1 MTETKKYWK
10 GLEELT
16 AAPQFVEQSQKEFAE
31 HVPVDQFLSDSEATE
46 SKTHRRDFLKYLGFS
61 ITAASLAACETPVT
75 KAIPY
80 LNKPEEITP
89 GVANFYASTY
99 FDGFD
104 FAGVVVKTRE
114 GRPIFIKGNKHSAI
128 TGGALNARVNASVL
142 ELYDAKRGK
151 APAKKAAASWQKGLE
166 WSTVDKEIT
175 GHLSNVS
182 ASGGKIVVLTGT
194 LMSPSSEKAI
204 ADLAAKFPGVEHV
217 VYDSISSSG
226 ILKAN
231 KMMFGKAVIPSYRFD
246 KSKVIVSI
254 GADFLGGWLNSNQY
268 AAQYALSRKP
278 EGEWM
283 SKHFQFET
291 KLSLTGSNAD
301 VRATLK
307 PSENGIA
314 AAYLLKAVGGNV
326 TVPAGLTEG
335 AKKKLN
341 KAAAELK
348 AAAGHGLVVSGSNDS
363 NVQLLVN
370 AINKQLGNYGNTV
383 DVESGLHI
391 RKGNDTDFAVLVNQ
405 MAAGSVGAILIA
417 GVNPVYSSPAK
428 IGDKGDFKSAL
439 AKVKVKIYLGDRLD
453 ETGAECDYICPDN
466 HYLESWNDFNPT
478 KGIYNIAQ
486 PAINKLFNTRQWQ
499 ESILAWSGN
508 STAFGDY
515 VQEHWSSAGLV
526 SGNVAWHE
534 AVQNGVYVGHAAP
547 AIVETTETK
556 KVEAPKTEA
565 VDMALVA
572 AATVTSADINFNEVA
587 AKFKASAG
595 WEVELY
601 VKAGMGD
608 GRHALNPWLQEL
620 PDPITKVTWDNYAT
634 MHPEDV
640 KELFGITGKGYEG
653 HNELYLGEKYPA
665 KVIKIK
671 ANGVELE
678 VPVYP
683 LPGQARQTVSVA
695 LGYGRSITSGI
706 AREEWQGGLYKE
718 GALIGVNAFPLISK
732 DFLYSNSVEISKTD
746 NTYPLATTQTH
757 HTMMGRKIVN
767 ETTLDIF
774 KSTKDSKAAGAYNE
788 QEMLTDTYGK
798 KRTPAELDLWEDQG
812 IDLGHRWGMVIDLNT
827 CIGCGAC
834 ATACQSENNVPVVG
848 KDEVR
853 RSREMHW
860 IRIDRYFSST
870 LEGEKVRE
878 LDQLN
883 SIAEYHEAEVPD
895 GDDELQVVYQPVM
908 CQHCNHAPCETV
920 CPVAATTHSQ
930 EGLNQMAYNR
940 CIGTRYCANNCPFKV
955 RRFNWFQYDSL
966 NLTQYP
972 DFNKINPAHDDLG
985 RMVLNPDVVV
995 RSRGVIEKC
1004 SMCVQRIQHGKLEAK
1019 KAGHAVEDGS
1029 IETACAEACPT
1040 HAIQFGD
1047 LNDVNS
1053 YVHKA
1058 SKDQRSYTMLDEVG
1072 VKPNVYYQTKV
1083 RNLSKEA

>member
-31 HVPVDQFLSDSEATE
+31 HVPVDKFLSDSEATE

-61 ITAASLAACETPVT
+61 VTAASLAACESPVT

-89 GVANFYASTY
+89 GVANYYASTY
-99 FDGFD
+99 FDGYD

-114 GRPIFIKGNKHSAI
+114 GRPIHIKGNKHSQI
-128 TGGALNARVNASVL
+128 TGGAVNARVNSSVL

-151 APAKKAAASWQKGLE
+151 APAKKAAGAWKKGLE
-166 WSTVDKEIT
+166 WSTVDKEIST
-175 GHLSNVS
+175 QLSSVS
-182 ASGGKIVVLTGT
+182 AAGGKIVVLTGT

-204 ADLAAKFPGVEHV
+204 AEFVAKFPGAEHI

-231 KMMFGKAVIPSYRFD
+231 SMMFGKSAIPTYNFD
-246 KSKVIVSI
+246 KAKVIVSL
-254 GADFLGGWLNSNQY
+254 GADFLAGWLNSNQY
-268 AAQYALSRKP
+268 AAQYGKTRKP
-278 EGEWM
+278 DGEWM

-291 KLSLTGSNAD
+291 KMSLTGSNAD
-301 VRATLK
+301 VRATVK
-307 PSENGIA
+307 PSEQGIA
-314 AAYLLKAVGGNV
+314 AAYLLKAVGGSV
-326 TVPAGLTEG
+326 SVPAGLSPD
-335 AKKKLN
+335 AKKKLD

-348 AAAGHGLVVSGSNDS
+348 AAKGASLVVAGSNNSD
-363 NVQLLVN
+363 VQYLVN
-370 AINKQLGNYGNTV
+370 GINKQLGNYGNTV
-383 DVESGLHI
+383 DIDSALNI

-405 MAAGSVGAILIA
+405 MAAGSVGAVIIA

-428 IGDKGDFKSAL
+428 IGKGGNFKSAL

-466 HYLESWNDFNPT
+466 HYLESWNDYNPS
-478 KGIYNIAQ
+478 KGQYNIAQ
-486 PAINKLFNTRQWQ
+486 PAINKLFSTRQWQ
-499 ESILAWSGN
+499 ESILTWSGN
-508 STAFGDY
+508 STSFGDY
-515 VQEHWSSAGLV
+515 VQAHWSTAGLT
-526 SGNVAWHE
+526 SGAAAWNE
-534 AVQNGVYVGHAAP
+534 AVQHGVYVGNAAP
-547 AIVETTETK
+547 VVMEEKEKSAPEAA
-556 KVEAPKTEA
+556 KVE
-565 VDMALVA
+565 MALA
-572 AATVTSADINFNEVA
+572 AGA
-587 AKFKASAG
+587 AVVSDTNDYNTAASKFKTSDS

-608 GRHALNPWLQEL
+608 GRHALNPWLHEL

-640 KELFGITGKGYEG
+640 KELFNIKGEGYEG
-653 HNELYLGEKYPA
+653 FNELYLGEKYPA
-665 KVIKIK
+665 KVISIEA
-671 ANGVELE
+671 ANGEKLE

-683 LPGQARQTVSVA
+683 LPGQARKTVSIA

-706 AREEWQGGLYKE
+706 AREEWSGGMYKE
-718 GALIGVNAFPLISK
+718 GALIGVNAFPLISEN
-732 DFLYSNSVEISKTD
+732 FEFSNSVKISTTTT
-746 NTYPLATTQTH
+746 TYPLATTQTH

-767 ETTLDIF
+767 ETTLDKF
-774 KSTKDSKAAGAYNE
+774 HKDGDKAKEEGGYNE

-798 KRTPAELDLWEDQG
+798 KRKPEELDLWEDQG
-812 IDLGHRWGMVIDLNT
+812 IGLGHRWGMVIDLST

-834 ATACQSENNVPVVG
+834 ATACQSENNIPVVG

-870 LEGEKVRE
+870 VNKEKVTE

-883 SIAEYHEAEVPD
+883 SIAEYHTAEVPD
-895 GDDELQVVYQPVM
+895 EEPQVVFQPVM

-1019 KAGHAVEDGS
+1019 KAGNAVEDGS

-1053 YVHKA
+1053 YVSKA
-1058 SKDQRSYTMLDEVG
+1058 SKEPRSYTMLDEVG

-1083 RNLSKEA
+1083 RNIQEA